1 MEKILVKWC
10 DGRSMGMTSFIKRSA
25 VKEGMIA
32 VEERLVVVWRKTKKV
47 YNAEVIR
54 VPSSA
59 SRSEETSASKSDEP
73 STVSKNK
80 ETLAASRNEET
91 LAASS
96 SDVPPT
102 VSKSKTPAVTKR
114 GTFCF

>member
-1 MEKILVKWC
+1 
-10 DGRSMGMTSFIKRSA
+10 MGMTSFIKRSA

-32 VEERLVVVWRKTKKV
+32 VEERLVVAWGKTKKV

-54 VPSSA
+54 VPL
-59 SRSEETSASKSDEP
+59 SASKSDEP

>member
-1 MEKILVKWC
+1 
-10 DGRSMGMTSFIKRSA
+10 MGMTSFIKRSA

-80 ETLAASRNEET
+80 ETLAASST
-91 LAASS
+91 
-96 SDVPPT
+96 DVPPT